1 MKNETQ
7 GVGES
12 NAKIILLGEHSV
24 VYNQPSIAIP
34 FPAAKVSTVVKE
46 TSDQTVISCE
56 FYQGLLEDMPELLES
71 LKETIRVT
79 LKQLNKENHPLD
91 IRIESQIPAER
102 GMGSSAAVSVATTR
116 ALFDFFNTVLTQE
129 NLLSIVDISEK
140 IAHGNPSG
148 LDALMTSS
156 SSPYYYTKG
165 QPFEALKLNLDA
177 FLVVGD
183 TGKTG
188 QTKEAVTSISKKL
201 TKTDSVNTKKR
212 IDQLGE
218 LAKKG
223 RYFLENNEA
232 TKLGLTMSNVHQLL
246 SELGVSSP
254 ELNQLVETAEKNGA
268 IGAKLTGGGR
278 GGCMIALTHDRI
290 GAEKIA
296 QALTDNGAKTTW
308 VYDMRRGI

>member
-1 MKNETQ
+1 MKKETQ

-34 FPAAKVSTVVKE
+34 FPAAKVKAVVKE
-46 TSDQTVISCE
+46 TRDQTVISCE

-79 LKQLNKENHPLD
+79 LKQLHKENYPLA
-91 IRIESQIPAER
+91 ITIESQIPAER

-116 ALFDFFNTVLTQE
+116 ALFDFFNTDLTQE
-129 NLLSIVDISEK
+129 NLLAIVDISEK

-165 QPFEALKLNLDA
+165 QPFEPLKLNLDA
-177 FLVVGD
+177 YLVVGD

-188 QTKEAVTSISKKL
+188 QTKEAVASISKKL
-201 TKTDSVNTKKR
+201 TNTDSVNTKKR
-212 IDQLGE
+212 INQLGE

-232 TKLGLTMSNVHQLL
+232 AKLGLTMSHVHQLL
-246 SELGVSSP
+246 NQLGVSSS
-254 ELNQLVETAEKNGA
+254 ELNRLVETAENNGA

-278 GGCMIALTHDRI
+278 GGCMIALTHDKMS
-290 GAEKIA
+290 AEKIA
-296 QALTDNGAKTTW
+296 QALADNGAKTTW